1 MVKIA
6 PSILSADFAD
16 LRKEIA
22 AVERGG
28 ADWLHL
34 DVMDGRFV
42 PNLSFGPPVIRS
54 IRSITK
60 LPLDTHLMV
69 EEPDGSLEAYRKAG
83 ADRITVHV
91 EACTHLHRTL
101 ERIRALGAKVGVTL
115 NPATPL
121 SAIEESLP
129 FVDLV
134 LIMTVDPGFGGQ
146 RFIPS
151 MTEKIRAAA
160 KLMTGLHRRIEL
172 QVDGGVDETN
182 AAAIV
187 RAGATVLVAG
197 NSIFSKS
204 NRSTAVRTLRTAAG
218 A

>member
-6 PSILSADFAD
+6 PSILSADFSD

-54 IRSITK
+54 IRSSTK
-60 LPLDTHLMV
+60 IPLDAHLMV
-69 EEPDGSLEAYRKAG
+69 QEPDGSLEAYRKAG

-101 ERIRALGAKVGVTL
+101 ARIRALGAKVGVTL

-121 SAIEESLP
+121 SAVEETLP
-129 FVDLV
+129 FIDLL

-146 RFIPS
+146 RFIPT
-151 MTEKIRAAA
+151 MLEKIRAAREMIA
-160 KLMTGLHRRIEL
+160 SVRRPIEL
-172 QVDGGVDETN
+172 EVDGGVDEQN

-187 RAGATVLVAG
+187 SAGGTVLVAG
-197 NSIFSKS
+197 NSIFSKP
-204 NRSTAVRTLRTAAG
+204 NRSTAVRTLRNAALS
-218 A
+218 

>member
-42 PNLSFGPPVIRS
+42 PNLTFGPPVIRS

-60 LPLDTHLMV
+60 LPLDAHLMV
-69 EEPDGSLEAYRKAG
+69 EEPDSSLEAYRKAG

-101 ERIRALGAKVGVTL
+101 ARIRALGAGVGVTL

-121 SAIEESLP
+121 SSIEETLP
-129 FVDLV
+129 FIDLILV
-134 LIMTVDPGFGGQ
+134 MTVDPGFGGQ
-146 RFIPS
+146 RFIPT
-151 MTEKIRAAA
+151 MTEKIRSAREMIAS
-160 KLMTGLHRRIEL
+160 LGRPIEL
-172 QVDGGVDETN
+172 EVDGGVDESN

-187 RAGATVLVAG
+187 SAGATVLVAG
-197 NSIFSKS
+197 NSIFSKP
-204 NRSTAVRTLRTAAG
+204 NRSTAVRALRKAALS
-218 A
+218 